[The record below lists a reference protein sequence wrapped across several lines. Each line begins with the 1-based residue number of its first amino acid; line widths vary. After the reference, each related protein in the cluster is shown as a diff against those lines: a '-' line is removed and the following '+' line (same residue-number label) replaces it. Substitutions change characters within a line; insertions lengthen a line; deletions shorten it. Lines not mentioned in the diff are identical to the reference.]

1 MPQARSSSFLS
12 DSFHGSRVIP
22 KASPVPHFDCSMIE
36 LPSTEAAA
44 MSEALKIAL
53 TALVGVVVFVIGQI
67 AVKFL
72 IEPLHDQKS

>member
-1 MPQARSSSFLS
+1 
-12 DSFHGSRVIP
+12 
-22 KASPVPHFDCSMIE
+22 
-36 LPSTEAAA
+36 